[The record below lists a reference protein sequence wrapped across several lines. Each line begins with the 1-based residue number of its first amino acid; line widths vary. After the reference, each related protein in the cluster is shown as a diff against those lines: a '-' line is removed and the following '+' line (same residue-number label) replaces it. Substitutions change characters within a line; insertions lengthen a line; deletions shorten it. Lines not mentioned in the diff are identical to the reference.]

1 MGTLLLIF
9 RLILLFLQ
17 ARKRVLI
24 SRLQE
29 LEKKSRARRV
39 AQPILMEDDDYDD
52 DDEDDY
58 DEERNNAAKQQED
71 AEVKERLEKLSRYE
85 AAVAQINKLSDQ
97 LVGPP
102 KSKSRAA
109 ASKTDGTGRAAAPK
123 ADSGNAGPKFSRPE
137 TVKNRAASPK
147 LPKEKSVVV
156 SAAEASSSEKPKR
169 ARAPKTRFTNPLTGS
184 VVENRYYFLQFRF
197 RFDFNN
203 GSGSGSGFDSLRFR
217 FISRQ

>member
-1 MGTLLLIF
+1 M
-9 RLILLFLQ
+9 LQ

-29 LEKKSRARRV
+29 SEKKSRARRV
-39 AQPILMEDDDYDD
+39 AQPILMEDDDDYDD

-58 DEERNNAAKQQED
+58 DDERNKNAKQQED

-97 LVGPP
+97 LVASPP
-102 KSKSRAA
+102 KSRGRTTA

-123 ADSGNAGPKFSRPE
+123 ADDGGNAGPKSSRPE
-137 TVKNRAASPK
+137 TVKNRAALPK
-147 LPKEKSVVV
+147 VPKEKSVVVV

-184 VVENRYYFLQFRF
+184 VV
-197 RFDFNN
+197 
-203 GSGSGSGFDSLRFR
+203 
-217 FISRQ
+217 

>member
-1 MGTLLLIF
+1 MGTLLFLIF
-9 RLILLFLQ
+9 RFILLLLQ

-24 SRLQE
+24 GRLQQAD
-29 LEKKSRARRV
+29 KNSRARRV
-39 AQPILMEDDDYDD
+39 AQPILLEDDDYD

-58 DEERNNAAKQQED
+58 DEERNNVKQQED

-97 LVGPP
+97 LVGGPP
-102 KSKSRAA
+102 KSRGRTTA

-123 ADSGNAGPKFSRPE
+123 ADDGGNVGPKSSRSE

-147 LPKEKSVVV
+147 SVVDV
-156 SAAEASSSEKPKR
+156 SAEASSSEKPKR

-184 VVENRYYFLQFRF
+184 VVENRNYFL
-197 RFDFNN
+197 
-203 GSGSGSGFDSLRFR
+203 
-217 FISRQ
+217 

>member
-1 MGTLLLIF
+1 MGTLPLIF
-9 RLILLFLQ
+9 RLILLLLQ

-29 LEKKSRARRV
+29 SGKNSRARRV

-58 DEERNNAAKQQED
+58 DDERNNVKQQED

-97 LVGPP
+97 LVGGPP
-102 KSKSRAA
+102 RGKAA

-123 ADSGNAGPKFSRPE
+123 ADDGGNAGPKSSRPE
-137 TVKNRAASPK
+137 TVKNRVAS
-147 LPKEKSVVV
+147 PKEKSLV
-156 SAAEASSSEKPKR
+156 SAEASSSEKPKR

-184 VVENRYYFLQFRF
+184 VVEQYLTIVY
-197 RFDFNN
+197 
-203 GSGSGSGFDSLRFR
+203 GSGFGSDFWQVTVPVPAPHLDNKE
-217 FISRQ
+217 QV